1 MLMRAVSQHKQ
12 QATVSVCV
20 GVSIGLV
27 GAATALPTKRFWA
40 LISVT
45 TSSKKVGKPALNQ
58 SFKSKQ
64 VGSGT
69 PSLPLI
75 LKERTS
81 PTPTVISRSRLAY
94 PSTESLHLRMSGSR
108 IVVHLLHALRP
119 GEKGVAA
126 ICNGGGAASSI
137 LIEKIHTPR
146 EDGVTLPRLS
156 LLTKNPCP
164 LCEELKQ
171 DLSPYLSRLTVV
183 SVDIS
188 QPQNAH
194 LRALYR
200 YEIPVLFLEGQY
212 VCKHRLDR
220 DALERLLYQLETQW
234 K

>member
-1 MLMRAVSQHKQ
+1 
-12 QATVSVCV
+12 
-20 GVSIGLV
+20 
-27 GAATALPTKRFWA
+27 
-40 LISVT
+40 
-45 TSSKKVGKPALNQ
+45 
-58 SFKSKQ
+58 
-64 VGSGT
+64 
-69 PSLPLI
+69 
-75 LKERTS
+75 
-81 PTPTVISRSRLAY
+81 
-94 PSTESLHLRMSGSR
+94 MSGSR

-137 LIEKIHTPR
+137 LIEKMEVALNIDGGYDRHTPR